1 MGFGYS
7 NNRKAK
13 KMTDS
18 QDLMNRELRF
28 TTTAEERKII
38 RERLNKLTTLKRG
51 VAMTTLTGKINNNLS
66 KCGCIGNKLNTNNG
80 SKTLFFRSL
89 VHTNDQTEKYLNK
102 GGVNKL

>member
-1 MGFGYS
+1 MT
-7 NNRKAK
+7 
-13 KMTDS
+13 TDS

-89 VHTNDQTEKYLNK
+89 VHTNDLKLNK
-102 GGVNKL
+102 ELKQNELRTTTKRNENRNI